1 MNIYSI
7 APANLTVSCL
17 FCAVL
22 VMGEWWNLCHQSGQ
36 VTGSGNIT
44 GRLGL
49 GTFRWPSSQ
58 HVRARSSSCRARG
71 CQRWLFSHMVLISLL
86 FLGFTILSVGL
97 EVCDI
102 LNRVVRSLGYGIWV
116 KTWKKRE
123 NGPGICLG
131 DSFPGGGDGRAK
143 GLEREQGAH
152 VTGGEWAGLD
162 ASERSQRPDHFDL
175 QVEYQMGSSQE
186 SVANEWTS
194 Q

>member
-1 MNIYSI
+1 M
-7 APANLTVSCL
+7 TVSCL

-49 GTFRWPSSQ
+49 PGSQ
-58 HVRARSSSCRARG
+58 HVRARSLSVRACG
-71 CQRWLFSHMVLISLL
+71 CQRWLFSHVVLISLL

-97 EVCDI
+97 GVCDI
-102 LNRVVRSLGYGIWV
+102 SNRVVHSLGYGIWV
-116 KTWKKRE
+116 KTWKKWE

-131 DSFPGGGDGRAK
+131 DSFPRGGDSRAK
-143 GLEREQGAH
+143 GLEREQGAC
-152 VTGGEWAGLD
+152 VAGGEWAGLD

-175 QVEYQMGSSQE
+175 QMEYQMGSSQE
-186 SVANEWTS
+186 SVANEWS
-194 Q
+194 SH